1 MATAMTNPSILKRMD
16 ELILEGQ
23 LLWQSFDSE
32 KPIINDP
39 VRFTQ
44 WTTSCLNLLDKL
56 SIATNRF
63 VVEFEAWAKRGRGF
77 EINIGAALGVLMAAR
92 NEYSQGFA
100 IEYHLSVAST
110 VFGGLLQ
117 QAEYLFEKDYLR
129 ASAILGGAAL
139 EEALKTRALAVP
151 IELSGKE
158 TLVPLLHRLKD
169 KNVGVLT
176 EFEATNLE
184 AVAKMRNDAAHGGSF
199 EYTGKQVES
208 VLKTIRHTLENV
220 LGQRF

>member
-1 MATAMTNPSILKRMD
+1 MPSVMTNPSILKRMD
-16 ELILEGQ
+16 DLIHEGQ
-23 LLWQSFDSE
+23 LLWQSFE
-32 KPIINDP
+32 HNKPFIRDP

-63 VVEFEAWAKRGRGF
+63 VVEFELWAKCENGH

-100 IEYHLSVAST
+100 IDYHLSIASA

-117 QAEYLFEKDYLR
+117 QAEYLFEKGYLR
-129 ASAILGGAAL
+129 AAAVLGGAAL
-139 EEALKTRALAVP
+139 EESLKTRALAIP
-151 IELSGKE
+151 LELSGKE
-158 TLVPLLHRLKD
+158 TLVPLLYRLKD
-169 KNVGVLT
+169 KSVGLLT

-184 AVAKMRNDAAHGGSF
+184 AIAKMRNDAAHGGSF
-199 EYTGKQVES
+199 EYTNEQVQDA
-208 VLKTIRHTLENV
+208 LKTIRHTLGNI
-220 LGQRF
+220 LGQRC